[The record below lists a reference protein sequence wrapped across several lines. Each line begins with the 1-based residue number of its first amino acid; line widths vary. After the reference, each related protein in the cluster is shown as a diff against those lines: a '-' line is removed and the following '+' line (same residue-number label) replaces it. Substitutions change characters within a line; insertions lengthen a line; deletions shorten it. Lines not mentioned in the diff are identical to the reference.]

1 MKKKSNGGGKIIPL
15 MSRCGRKGSAKERA
29 GIAEKG
35 LEGDE
40 QSRNA
45 ERMDETVV

>member
-1 MKKKSNGGGKIIPL
+1 
-15 MSRCGRKGSAKERA
+15 MSKCGRKERA
-29 GIAEKG
+29 EVAKKG

-40 QSRNA
+40 QCRNA

>member
-1 MKKKSNGGGKIIPL
+1 MTK
-15 MSRCGRKGSAKERA
+15 CGRKESAKGKAEV
-29 GIAEKG
+29 AEKG

-40 QSRNA
+40 QCRSA